1 MAAQNRTGIDR
12 LSAAALN
19 SLVGIRSTW
28 RHEEA
33 FRQEVII
40 FLLAVPISFWL
51 GSDRVERALLIGSV
65 ALILIVE
72 LINSAVEATVDRIG
86 LEHHELSGRAKDAV
100 SAAVLLT
107 ILLAGVIWLS
117 VLL

>member
-1 MAAQNRTGIDR
+1 MAGQNRTGIER
-12 LSAAALN
+12 LFAATLN
-19 SLVGIRSTW
+19 SLGGIRSTW

-40 FLLAVPISFWL
+40 FLISIPIGFWL
-51 GSDRVERALLIGSV
+51 GSNRVERALLIGSV

-86 LEHHELSGRAKDAV
+86 LDHHELSGRAKDAV

-107 ILLAGVIWLS
+107 IILAGVIWLS